1 MTLKEVASNI
11 SWGILFLV
19 MGLYAMVQGV
29 ENAGLA
35 GAVRQAVA
43 LAAPGDGF
51 LQILR
56 MAAGSA
62 LGSNLINNVPRT
74 MVTIG
79 ALRSL
84 IPGRTLGL

>member
-19 MGLYAMVQGV
+19 VGLYAMVQGV

-43 LAAPGDGF
+43 LAAPGTDSF
-51 LQILR
+51 
-56 MAAGSA
+56 
-62 LGSNLINNVPRT
+62 
-74 MVTIG
+74 
-79 ALRSL
+79 RS
-84 IPGRTLGL
+84 